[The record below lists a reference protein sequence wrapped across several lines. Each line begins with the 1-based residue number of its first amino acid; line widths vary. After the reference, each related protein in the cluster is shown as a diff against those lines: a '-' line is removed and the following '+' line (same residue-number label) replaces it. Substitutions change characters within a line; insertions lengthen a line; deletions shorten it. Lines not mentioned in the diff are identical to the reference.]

1 MILSSRYEIGD
12 KVIYMNSFD
21 KPMIGKVVYY
31 INNNYLVDLSNNT
44 RQWVT
49 DRELKRYTEKEDY
62 LKLFNKYLG
71 GKKCRCIRDYTF
83 RDSPYAPEC
92 LNETIPAN
100 TGFIIETIFSHLEP
114 RPINQVVTINYVAL
128 RPIAWKPK
136 YESNIIGGTVNIV
149 WEDFAKYFELVK

>member
-1 MILSSRYEIGD
+1 MRFGGYEIGD
-12 KVIYMNSFD
+12 KVIYISSFD

-31 INNNYLVDLSNNT
+31 VNDNYLVDLSNNT
-44 RQWVT
+44 RQWAT
-49 DRELKRYTEKEDY
+49 DRELKGYTEKEDY
-62 LKLFNKYLG
+62 LKLFNRYLE

-83 RDSPYAPEC
+83 RDSSYDPEC
-92 LNETIPAN
+92 FNETIPAN

-136 YESNIIGGTVNIV
+136 YESSIIGDTINIV